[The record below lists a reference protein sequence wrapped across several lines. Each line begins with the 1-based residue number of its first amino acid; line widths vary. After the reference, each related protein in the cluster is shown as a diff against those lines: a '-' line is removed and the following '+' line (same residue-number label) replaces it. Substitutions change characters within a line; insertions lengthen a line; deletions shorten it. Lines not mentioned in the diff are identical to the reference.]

1 MPQLGETVV
10 EGTITKWLKKEG
22 ETVDRDEP
30 LFEIS
35 TDKVDTEV
43 PSPVGGKIVQ
53 IKVPE
58 GETVSVGTEL
68 ALIESGGDRQVAPAP
83 ATEAP
88 AEPETRTADTARV
101 EEEREE
107 AEQAEEAAPRE
118 VEEPERG
125 PA

>member
-22 ETVDRDEP
+22 EAVERDEP

-43 PSPVGGKIVQ
+43 PSPVAGKIVA

-68 ALIESGGDRQVAPAP
+68 ALIESGDGQAAAAPQSPAP
-83 ATEAP
+83 AKEASEEP
-88 AEPETRTADTARV
+88 AARAEEPAGSTPPALRA
-101 EEEREE
+101 
-107 AEQAEEAAPRE
+107 EAAP
-118 VEEPERG
+118 P
-125 PA
+125 PAA